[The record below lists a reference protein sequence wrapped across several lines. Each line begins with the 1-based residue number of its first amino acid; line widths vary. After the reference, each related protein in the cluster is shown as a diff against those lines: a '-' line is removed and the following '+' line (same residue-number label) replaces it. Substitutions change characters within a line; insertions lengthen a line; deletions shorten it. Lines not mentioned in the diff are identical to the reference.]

1 MNKVNF
7 SFIITVL
14 SIINFVLAF
23 LAIALINYQAEVNRS
38 LTEKV
43 SNLATTISHTQNQTR
58 PIVDSIFNNSNFNR
72 KLTVGA
78 INDTNKILES
88 QNQLRANDQIILENL
103 TAQLKLK
110 SMAHAEILHNLNK
123 TDALII
129 NRTIR

>member
-14 SIINFVLAF
+14 AIINFVLAC

-43 SNLATTISHTQNQTR
+43 ANLATTISHTQNQTR

-72 KLTVGA
+72 KLTVNA
-78 INDTNKILES
+78 INDTNKILAS
-88 QNQLRANDQIILENL
+88 QSKLADSQQLILENL

-110 SMAHAEILHNLNK
+110 SMAHAE
-123 TDALII
+123 
-129 NRTIR
+129 